1 MLRPAMRNGI
11 LSNFRYRP
19 TSLSLRSYPGSNSVA
34 PVWMNRRWIIGSLAP
49 NQLNPDPIDGAAP
62 DPSSS
67 RDGKSK
73 WKGTAFKMFESAMTT
88 LASISVLG

>member
-11 LSNFRYRP
+11 LSNLRYKH
-19 TSLSLRSYPGSNSVA
+19 TSLPLRSYPDSNSVA
-34 PVWMNRRWIIGSLAP
+34 LVWMNRRWIISSPAP
-49 NQLNPDPIDGAAP
+49 NQLNLDPIDDAVP

-67 RDGKSK
+67 RDGRSK